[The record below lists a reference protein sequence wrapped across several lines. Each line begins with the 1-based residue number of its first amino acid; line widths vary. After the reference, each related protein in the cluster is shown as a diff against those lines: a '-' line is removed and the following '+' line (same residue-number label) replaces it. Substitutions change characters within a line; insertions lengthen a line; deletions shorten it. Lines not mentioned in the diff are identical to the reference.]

1 MLFPTEKVNLIIV
14 QFQIRV
20 EILVKV
26 KSQVCILL
34 KILWPS
40 LWYMDSSK
48 HLNGHSYTDNLGS
61 DGRQM
66 KYSVVMVNLMTDI
79 LGWI

>member
-1 MLFPTEKVNLIIV
+1 
-14 QFQIRV
+14 
-20 EILVKV
+20 
-26 KSQVCILL
+26 
-34 KILWPS
+34 
-40 LWYMDSSK
+40 MDSSK
-48 HLNGHSYTDNLGS
+48 HLKGLSYTDNLGS